1 MGQYKLIVWDNFGTG
16 YNAETALLKAAA
28 LKPLLRSYLGA
39 GGKLW
44 LDGRMNVPPCLQ
56 SSNGIS
62 ADFLYPITAERI
74 VPGTFAYDFLKLHT
88 ASIINP
94 KGGNLDDLLW
104 GVAPYP
110 GRPAVYDSMTLD
122 PNKVRWPFQKGVTHC
137 DVIKDPIF
145 AESEPGFRGDID
157 SLYVYRAYG
166 NEIEGRST
174 SYHNRLNALRWHD
187 PDPQPLHGRIQ
198 WFGFPLY
205 FMKNAEAQ
213 ETFNRSLDWFRDGP

>member
-1 MGQYKLIVWDNFGTG
+1 
-16 YNAETALLKAAA
+16 
-28 LKPLLRSYLGA
+28 
-39 GGKLW
+39 
-44 LDGRMNVPPCLQ
+44 
-56 SSNGIS
+56 
-62 ADFLYPITAERI
+62 
-74 VPGTFAYDFLKLHT
+74 
-88 ASIINP
+88 
-94 KGGNLDDLLW
+94 
-104 GVAPYP
+104 
-110 GRPAVYDSMTLD
+110 
-122 PNKVRWPFQKGVTHC
+122 VTHC